1 MKNFSPNK
9 NKIFSIS
16 SIDEFNDIALE
27 IFNYQYD
34 NCELYRVFVNY
45 LGVKLNDVNHY
56 EKIPFLPIEFFKN
69 QRVYSSSNPVEK
81 TFTSS
86 GTTSSELSNHYIA
99 DLLVY
104 YKSFRTSFELFYG
117 NISDY
122 CVLALLPSYL
132 EGQTSSLVFMVK
144 DLINRSTDE
153 NSGFYLDNYEKLT
166 KKLNKLNFKNRKV
179 LLIGVTFALL
189 DLAEKHSFKLPDIIV
204 METGGMKG
212 RRKEI
217 TRDEVHRILCKCFN
231 VNSIHS
237 EYGMTELLSQAY
249 SKEGGIFNTPPWMK
263 ILIRDVN
270 DPLTL
275 LENNKTGGINIID
288 FANYNSCSFIATQ
301 DLGKLHPGGSFEMLG
316 RFDTSDIRG
325 CNLMIE

>member
-1 MKNFSPNK
+1 MKKISLNK
-9 NKIFSIS
+9 NKIFSVS
-16 SIDEFNDIALE
+16 SIYEFNDIALE
-27 IFNYQYD
+27 IFNYQY
-34 NCELYRVFVNY
+34 NNSELYRSFVNY
-45 LGVKLNDVNHY
+45 LGVKLNDVNQFK
-56 EKIPFLPIEFFKN
+56 KIPFLPIEFFKN
-69 QRVYSSSNPVEK
+69 KRVYSSSKSVEK
-81 TFTSS
+81 IFTSS

-99 DLLVY
+99 DLSVY
-104 YKSFRTSFELFYG
+104 YKSFLTSFELFYG

-132 EGQTSSLVFMVK
+132 ERNTSSLIFMVK
-144 DLINRSTDE
+144 DLINRSNDK
-153 NSGFYLDNYEKLT
+153 NSGFYLDNYEKLAE
-166 KKLNKLNFKNRKV
+166 KLNELNSKNRKV

-189 DLAEKHSFKLPDIIV
+189 DLAEKYSFKLSDIIV

-231 VNSIHS
+231 VNLIHS

-249 SKEGGIFNTPPWMK
+249 SKGEGIFYTPPWMK

-270 DPLTL
+270 DPLNL
-275 LENNKTGGINIID
+275 LETNRTGGINIID
-288 FANYNSCSFIATQ
+288 LANYNSCSFIATQ
-301 DLGKLHPGGSFEMLG
+301 DIGKLHYQGSFEVLG

-325 CNLMIE
+325 CNLMIG